1 MQNASVEQRVEQL
14 QAELSAFRKIIEEQS
29 SVIKTYTHQQD
40 TMKTNLRSYLAEIDK
55 LRKENDSLKQQIE
68 SVNNSQFSVP
78 NQQDRSH
85 TSFSINEGD
94 DRFRIRALRTSN
106 PHNTSMPLIDENNEF
121 SKKPLTLRTHAKIN
135 SPVSELT
142 KYHNTAVKPKDPSNK
157 LRPSDRLS
165 LNKFKL
171 KLNEKESGPQT
182 PLLME
187 KLIEKRVGTIRE
199 ETIPSLK
206 ALTPDGL
213 KKYFN
218 SHNSANS
225 LELGD
230 QKRAESL
237 SGRIAP
243 SPMAFREL
251 DYDQCL
257 DKVTEETKAEKIKHL
272 VQLSRSK
279 DSLPKGYTSN
289 VPENRLKSKL
299 KSKSKLGSLSNTSDI
314 KESSKTAKI
323 KSIGAKVLFHDDV
336 NSIRSNSMSNHQEV
350 RTMSHQADKK
360 SNEISNK
367 ELKDMLQFI
376 NKDDDTSQPFQKSD
390 PKKQISFSYHSR
402 SEEDSSKSKIETYDL
417 KKASPIKSLAFDSYD
432 LHKLYEDFLIV
443 GCQKD
448 KLSTY
453 VAANEINFSILFDLY
468 ALDLKDPNNQNNE
481 IVKFM
486 IPFAQKIRTIKVK
499 NNMSKINEILF
510 QDEASCKSFEFF
522 SISLNSSIASGGPN
536 KSYKSTERFFK
547 KGDLNLLKE
556 TNPNLFFYYYCAKI
570 EDFFIDSH
578 SAKNSSDSIE
588 LCFYPKYFVI
598 KTLYPFSQLFYTVLQ
613 QVISLTKRKRIERFV
628 EIMREGKVA
637 AQSLEQIDGHGMFDL
652 ELTAVI
658 PLLEKLDEV
667 FLTNNF
673 DEKITM
679 EIPNVLIHYTLPSV
693 KNCSFVEAE
702 FGFAR
707 ILSHFAFEE
716 FLFIFFCVMLE
727 ETVVFVSENMSNI
740 SACISLFV
748 SLLRPFKYYMPIIYS
763 LPEDLL
769 LMLDSPVSLLVGI
782 NLPAET
788 VIRDILPEHEKKTRA
803 DARSNVYVFIDHGMF
818 FYDFESMDS
827 ILIPQYDEFLEKSE
841 KIYKGMFSQRPSPYF
856 KIVKKKQNKAVYTY
870 IKKQNTTKMKER
882 LVKVDRSQIAKTHD
896 KAQFEKLKHNSL
908 TKSAEDYNIFYFF
921 RFFFNSFIVSK
932 LPHDRTISHF
942 GKETK
947 IKEIDINFF
956 STNPS
961 DIEFLELFM
970 KTQCFMSYIE
980 NDFYGISNPNHDK

>member
-14 QAELSAFRKIIEEQS
+14 QAELSAFRKIIEEQN

-40 TMKTNLRSYLAEIDK
+40 TMKTNLQTYLSEIDK
-55 LRKENDSLKQQIE
+55 LRKENESLKQQVE

-78 NQQDRSH
+78 NQHDRSH
-85 TSFSINEGD
+85 TSFSMNEGD
-94 DRFRIRALRTSN
+94 DRLRMKTVRTSN
-106 PHNTSMPLIDENNEF
+106 PHNTSMPLIDEINEF

-135 SPVSELT
+135 SPISELN
-142 KYHNTAVKPKDPSNK
+142 KYHNTAVKAKEPSNK
-157 LRPSDRLS
+157 LRLSDRLS

-171 KLNEKESGPQT
+171 KMNEKESGPQT

-187 KLIEKRVGTIRE
+187 KLVEKRGGTIRE

-206 ALTPDGL
+206 AMTPDGL

-218 SHNSANS
+218 SQNSNHS
-225 LELGD
+225 LESRD

-237 SGRIAP
+237 SGRLAP
-243 SPMAFREL
+243 SPMVFKEL
-251 DYDQCL
+251 DYDQFL
-257 DKVTEETKAEKIKHL
+257 DKATEETKAEKIKNFVPL
-272 VQLSRSK
+272 C
-279 DSLPKGYTSN
+279 DPKIKT
-289 VPENRLKSKL
+289 PKSYSDNAPVNKL
-299 KSKSKLGSLSNTSDI
+299 KSKSKLPVISNTSDL
-314 KESSKTAKI
+314 KESNKNQKAKL
-323 KSIGAKVLFHDDV
+323 IGAKVLFHEDV
-336 NSIRSNSMSNHQEV
+336 ISIKSDSMSQQQDG
-350 RTMSHQADKK
+350 RTLSHNADKK
-360 SNEISNK
+360 SNEISNN
-367 ELKDMLQFI
+367 ELKDMLQSI
-376 NKDDDTSQPFQKSD
+376 NKDEDPLKSFQKQELE
-390 PKKQISFSYHSR
+390 KKISFSYQSR
-402 SEEDSSKSKIETYDL
+402 SEEDSSKSKIETFDL
-417 KKASPIKSLAFDSYD
+417 KKSSPIKSMVFDSYD

-448 KLSTY
+448 KLGTY
-453 VAANEINFSILFDLY
+453 IADNEINFSVLFDLY
-468 ALDLKDPNNQNNE
+468 ALDPKDPNNQNNE

-486 IPFAQKIRTIKVK
+486 VPFSQKIRTIKIK
-499 NNMSKINEILF
+499 NNISKLNEVLF
-510 QDEASCKSFEFF
+510 QDEASCKNFEFF

-536 KSYKSTERFFK
+536 KSYKPTERFFR
-547 KGDLNLLKE
+547 KGDLGLLKE
-556 TNPNLFFYYYCAKI
+556 TNPNLFYYYYCAKI
-570 EDFFIDSH
+570 EDFFIDNQNSKT
-578 SAKNSSDSIE
+578 SSSDSIE
-588 LCFYPKYFVI
+588 FCFFPKYFVI
-598 KTLYPFSQLFYTVLQ
+598 KTLYPFSQFFYTVLQ
-613 QVISLTKRKRIERFV
+613 QIISLAKRKRIEQFV
-628 EIMREGKVA
+628 EIMKEGKVA
-637 AQSLEQIDGHGMFDL
+637 ANNLELIDSNGMFEM
-652 ELTAVI
+652 ELAAVI
-658 PLLEKLDEV
+658 PLFEKLDEV
-667 FLTNNF
+667 YLSNNF
-673 DEKITM
+673 EEKIIV
-679 EIPNVLIHYTLPSV
+679 EIPNVSINYTLPSV

-702 FGFAR
+702 FGFTR
-707 ILSHFAFEE
+707 ILSQFSFEE

-769 LMLDSPVSLLVGI
+769 IMLDSPVSLLVGI

-827 ILIPQYDEFLEKSE
+827 ILIPQYDEFVEKLE
-841 KIYKGMFSQRPSPYF
+841 KIYKKSFCQRPSPYF
-856 KIVKKKQNKAVYTY
+856 KIVKKKQNKALYTY
-870 IKKQNTTKMKER
+870 IKKQNTMKMKER
-882 LVKVDRSQIAKTHD
+882 LVKADRSQIAKTQD
-896 KAQFEKLKHNSL
+896 KSQLDKFKHNSL
-908 TKSAEDYNIFYFF
+908 NKSLEDYNIFYFF

-932 LPHDRTISHF
+932 LPHDRTISQF

-961 DIEFLELFM
+961 DVEFLELFM